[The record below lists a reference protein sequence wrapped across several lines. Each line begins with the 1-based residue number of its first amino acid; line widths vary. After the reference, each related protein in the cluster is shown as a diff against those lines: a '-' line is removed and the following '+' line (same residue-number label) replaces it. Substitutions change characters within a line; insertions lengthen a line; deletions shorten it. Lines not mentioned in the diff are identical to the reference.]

1 MLKQPKRDNDTIL
14 MNAMIQLQEERTDGN
29 VEHRTGRNG
38 AGSEVREHHTVTAC
52 SPMVAEAQRPMGT
65 LAVGIA
71 TSWRKLETLTQKLQS
86 GLEA

>member
-1 MLKQPKRDNDTIL
+1 
-14 MNAMIQLQEERTDGN
+14 
-29 VEHRTGRNG
+29 
-38 AGSEVREHHTVTAC
+38 
-52 SPMVAEAQRPMGT
+52 MVAEAQRPMGT